1 MDLYSLILELR
12 GLLLKRPF
20 LERTSLRRSQT
31 LRLLRALIA
40 YLPSQQHR
48 VLGLL
53 LLISIVV
60 GIGDLVFVGLVAK
73 LVGSFSGSDLADNVP
88 FVRVFGGDALN
99 RGLWIVAILLA
110 LIWISTALKFA
121 SKLIEVRVSADIWA
135 VFGNRVYS
143 NLILQGYDY
152 YKDTSSITLLTRLN
166 RVLSKVSDNIVIP
179 MLSIVSNILSSGI
192 LALGVVVAFGWI
204 AIAVFGLL
212 TISYVLA
219 SYFISPRLRF
229 LTSQQYIYKSKVNQ
243 ILIESTRSIRDIHL
257 HGAENYF
264 INRFGAIGS
273 QGKRYD
279 RLLKLLPDIP
289 RFVIEPAGVTVLF
302 GLGLLPPLLSGGGTD
317 SVRDAL
323 PALIGVVF
331 ASLRLAAP
339 MQSVSKSVNKLRGSL
354 PDLEDALSLL
364 ELAPVRYAFQSE
376 LPVTPAGIMPRHTIK
391 LSNVSYSYNDTSGM
405 ALSDV
410 DVTVPVGA
418 RVALVGSTGGG
429 KTPAAHILLGLLT
442 PVEGELLLD
451 GVSLQRNEL
460 QAWQKCC
467 AFVPQN
473 IKLLDAS
480 VRGNVAFGVDDD
492 DINEDRLWECLEMA
506 QLAEFVSELPYGAFT
521 KIGEDGMLLS
531 GGQRQRLSLARA
543 FYKQA
548 QVLVLDEATSAL
560 DNKTESEV
568 MEALELIGRRCTTIV
583 IAHRLSTIRYCDRIY
598 EFNHGKVVAYGN
610 YEQLQNRSSS
620 FRELVE
626 LQGL

>member
-1 MDLYSLILELR
+1 
-12 GLLLKRPF
+12 
-20 LERTSLRRSQT
+20 
-31 LRLLRALIA
+31 
-40 YLPSQQHR
+40 
-48 VLGLL
+48 
-53 LLISIVV
+53 
-60 GIGDLVFVGLVAK
+60 
-73 LVGSFSGSDLADNVP
+73 
-88 FVRVFGGDALN
+88 
-99 RGLWIVAILLA
+99 
-110 LIWISTALKFA
+110 
-121 SKLIEVRVSADIWA
+121 
-135 VFGNRVYS
+135 
-143 NLILQGYDY
+143 
-152 YKDTSSITLLTRLN
+152 
-166 RVLSKVSDNIVIP
+166 
-179 MLSIVSNILSSGI
+179 
-192 LALGVVVAFGWI
+192 
-204 AIAVFGLL
+204 
-212 TISYVLA
+212 
-219 SYFISPRLRF
+219 
-229 LTSQQYIYKSKVNQ
+229 
-243 ILIESTRSIRDIHL
+243 
-257 HGAENYF
+257 
-264 INRFGAIGS
+264 
-273 QGKRYD
+273 
-279 RLLKLLPDIP
+279 
-289 RFVIEPAGVTVLF
+289 
-302 GLGLLPPLLSGGGTD
+302 
-317 SVRDAL
+317 
-323 PALIGVVF
+323 
-331 ASLRLAAP
+331 
-339 MQSVSKSVNKLRGSL
+339 
-354 PDLEDALSLL
+354 
-364 ELAPVRYAFQSE
+364 
-376 LPVTPAGIMPRHTIK
+376 
-391 LSNVSYSYNDTSGM
+391 
-405 ALSDV
+405 
-410 DVTVPVGA
+410 VGA

-429 KTPAAHILLGLLT
+429 KTTAAHIMLGLLT

>member
-1 MDLYSLILELR
+1 M
-12 GLLLKRPF
+12 LKRPF
-20 LERTSLRRSQT
+20 FEWTSLGRSKT
-31 LRLLRALIA
+31 LRLLRAVIA
-40 YLPSQQHR
+40 YLPSKQYR

-53 LLISIVV
+53 LFVSIIV
-60 GIGDLVFVGLVAK
+60 GIGDLVFVGLAAK
-73 LVGSFSGSDLADNVP
+73 LVGSFSGSDLADNIP
-88 FVRVFGGDALN
+88 FIRVFGGDALN
-99 RGLWIVAILLA
+99 RGLWISAILLA

-143 NLILQGYDY
+143 NLILQSYDY
-152 YKDTSSITLLTRLN
+152 FKDASSMTLLTRLN

-179 MLSIVSNILSSGI
+179 SLSVVSNVLSSGI
-192 LALGVVVAFGWI
+192 LALGVVIAFGWI

-212 TISYVLA
+212 AVSYILA
-219 SYFISPRLRF
+219 SYLITPRLRF
-229 LTSQQYIYKSKVNQ
+229 LTSQQYIYKRTVNQ

-257 HGAENYF
+257 HGAEHYF
-264 INRFGAIGS
+264 IDRFAAIGS

-302 GLGLLPPLLSGGGTD
+302 GLGLLPPLLSGGGSD

-339 MQSVSKSVNKLRGSL
+339 MQSVSKAVIKLRGSL

-364 ELAPVRYAFQSE
+364 ELTPVRYAIQPK
-376 LPVTPAGIMPRHTIK
+376 LLVTPAGIMPRHTIK
-391 LSNVSYSYNDTSGM
+391 LSNVSYSYDESAGW

-429 KTPAAHILLGLLT
+429 KTTAAHIMLGLLT
-442 PVEGELLLD
+442 PLEGELLLD

-492 DINEDRLWECLEMA
+492 DLDEDRLWESLEMA

-568 MEALELIGRRCTTIV
+568 MESLELIGRRCTTIV
-583 IAHRLSTIRYCDRIY
+583 IAHRLSTIRYCDQIY
-598 EFNHGKVVAYGN
+598 EFNHGKVVAHGN
-610 YEQLQNRSSS
+610 YEQLQHRSAS
-620 FRELVE
+620 FRELVD
-626 LQGL
+626 LQGF